1 MSPPK
6 HLTLRVTQPSYDL
19 AGANHYRVT
28 KHFFIS
34 KMTPEKENFAGGP
47 GWKCLLLLGALHGLG
62 KAAGWG
68 IFLFGTQARTIITR
82 LQRNR
87 LK

>member
-1 MSPPK
+1 MSQRDN
-6 HLTLRVTQPSYDL
+6 LLLRVTQPSYDL
-19 AGANHYRVT
+19 AGVDRYRVT

-34 KMTPEKENFAGGP
+34 KMAPKNENFAGGP

-68 IFLFGTQARTIITR
+68 IFLFGTQARKIITR
-82 LQRNR
+82 LQSNR